1 MGQIQNSVVG
11 ALGAVG
17 VAARMIG
24 NEKDQTLRQGQAAQ
38 EQNKQLEIEN
48 KQAESEVAGHE
59 LDLNAAQEAYK
70 VANQDLQAAH
80 ELRADAK
87 TREDTD
93 YLRQQEGNAFLRKVT
108 AGADI
113 AKAEEAL
120 QVLQDKINARN
131 FMMENNQKAIVRAQ
145 RWGGRK

>member
-1 MGQIQNSVVG
+1 MGQIQNNVNG
-11 ALGAVG
+11 ALAAIG
-17 VAARMIG
+17 VASRMIG
-24 NEKDQTLRQGQAAQ
+24 NEKDQTLRQGESAQ

-48 KQAESEVAGHE
+48 KQAEKEVAGHE

-93 YLRQQEGNAFLRKVT
+93 YLRQQEGNAFLRKLN

-120 QVLQDKINARN
+120 QVLQDKIDARN

-145 RWGGRK
+145 RWGGRR